1 MGKLLAVDWGTSKIG
16 LAISDQDQQFA
27 FHYQVLENKSPSQ
40 VVQELSDICTQEEV
54 CEIIVGLPIS
64 LTGDEKAMAGK
75 AREFINHLTEK
86 IDLPLSLEDERMTS
100 SLARRQLKDNP
111 RAVNQKDDVQMES
124 ARIILEDALKRR
136 KL

>member
-27 FHYQVLENKSPSQ
+27 FHYQVLENKSQNQ
-40 VVQELSDICTQEEV
+40 VVQKLSDICVQEKIE
-54 CEIIVGLPIS
+54 EIIVGLPIS
-64 LTGDEKAMAGK
+64 LMGGEKAMAQE
-75 AREFINHLTEK
+75 ARGFINHLTEK
-86 IDLPLSLEDERMTS
+86 IALPISLEDERMTS

-111 RAVNQKDDVQMES
+111 QAVNQKDAVHMES